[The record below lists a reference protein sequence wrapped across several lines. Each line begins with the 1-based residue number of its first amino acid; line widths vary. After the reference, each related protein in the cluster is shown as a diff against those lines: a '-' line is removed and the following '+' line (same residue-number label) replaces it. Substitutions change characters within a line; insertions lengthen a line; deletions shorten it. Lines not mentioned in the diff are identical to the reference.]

1 MADLNLAYLEEGAA
15 FRSDELYF
23 IRLAGGYIRSI
34 FWHVFSGHNKK
45 NRQDLYKAVTDLKVP
60 SENAEGHRIFCAS
73 IIPDAKHLRNG
84 DTDCLSGQFKAVLKN
99 LPENF
104 DQIFEDK
111 LKQDFGIFL
120 RFRDDK
126 GNKNTLTFIKTIEV
140 LQHRRNY
147 LEHYSKLD
155 EKGKFKTRETYNKR
169 QKDGDPIYSDLWF
182 IESLGLFLL
191 PQILHS
197 FAGRVASSEV
207 KRQRTSIMAAAIHE
221 QVKVIVKERKQN
233 TRNAFAEERSRKSI
247 KDKSARKKKLDPDLP
262 WRVAHRQM
270 SLAPTTDYREHE
282 FKLRYYF
289 IGENRIGV
297 LRKIFRKDGDTRP
310 VHFRRDIE
318 PFYSL
323 TVNVGL
329 LIHRL
334 FEEIKEKD
342 ESLLKDDEKLRLIRD
357 TIAHGNFFWD
367 AKQKTETDTEPLGI
381 RKIFETI
388 GRTAWKTR
396 GSGRAEELFG
406 QIENLLRHENFSVV
420 DISGQPPKYLHI
432 TKWGPKYRKEYLE
445 TKQEGVLLDKRKDFR
460 KEVARWMR
468 GLIAA
473 RKVIRKEVYLEKR
486 AKK

>member
-1 MADLNLAYLEEGAA
+1 MSDLNLSCLEEGTT

-45 NRQDLYKAVTDLKVP
+45 NREDLYETVTALKVP
-60 SENAEGHRIFCAS
+60 SENAEGHRMFCAS
-73 IIPDAKHLRNG
+73 IIPDDTNHLRSG
-84 DTDCLSGQFKAVLKN
+84 ETDCLSGTFKAVLQK
-99 LPENF
+99 LPEKF
-104 DQIFEDK
+104 DEIFEDK

-126 GNKNTLTFIKTIEV
+126 GNKNTLTFLKAIEV
-140 LQHRRNY
+140 LQKRRNY
-147 LEHYSKLD
+147 LEHYLTL
-155 EKGKFKTRETYNKR
+155 EKGKFKTREKYNKQR
-169 QKDGDPIYSDLWF
+169 VEGEDPVYSDLWF
-182 IESLGLFLL
+182 VESLGLFLL

-197 FAGRVASSEV
+197 FAGRVASGEV
-207 KRQRTSIMAAAIHE
+207 KRQGTPTMAAAIHE
-221 QVKVIVKERKQN
+221 QVRVIIKERKQN
-233 TRNAFAEERSRKSI
+233 TRNSFAEENTRKKI
-247 KDKSARKKKLDPDLP
+247 KDKSARKKKLDPALP
-262 WRVAHRQM
+262 WRIAYRQM
-270 SLAPTTDYREHE
+270 SLAPTDYREHE

-289 IGENRIGV
+289 IGKDRIEV
-297 LRKIFRKDGDTRP
+297 LRNIFRKDTDTRP

-334 FEEIKEKD
+334 FEEIKEWD
-342 ESLLKDDEKLRLIRD
+342 ESLLKDDEDLRLIRD
-357 TIAHGNFFWD
+357 TIAHGDFFWD
-367 AKQKTETDTEPLGI
+367 AKQKTEKNSEPLGL
-381 RKIFETI
+381 RTVFETI
-388 GRTAWKTR
+388 GRAAWKTR
-396 GSGRAEELFG
+396 GIGRTEELFG

-432 TKWGPKYRKEYLE
+432 TKWTRKHRKEYLE
-445 TKQEGVLLDKRKDFR
+445 TEQDGVLLDKRKDLR

-468 GLIAA
+468 ALIAA
-473 RKVIRKEVYLEKR
+473 RKMIRQEVYLEKQ